1 MNKITLLK
9 TTTSLTSAAMIAL
22 IPEAAYAMPPV
33 VVAAATA
40 ALASTAAAWVMG
52 TLTVS
57 FMTAFMTSFALNV
70 ALGLVSQSLSP
81 KPNAGGQPAGT
92 SAILVSGLS
101 PVADHQIIYGRTKI
115 GGAVVYKEAT
125 DNNKFMHIV
134 VALAGHEV
142 EEIET
147 VYLNDEAVT
156 IDGDGFVTAPSKY
169 VIEEDGEDTRYVVR
183 INKHLGSATQAA
195 DEDLVD
201 ESASK
206 WTNDHRLQ
214 GIAYIYARLEFEA
227 DAFPNGEPNITAIVK
242 GKKVYDPRTSTTA
255 WSDNAAL
262 CFRDYLTSDYGLNS
276 PADEID
282 DALTITA
289 ANICDVNVSLAV
301 GGTEKR
307 YTTNGAFSTGVKPA
321 DAIDSLLRPM
331 GGMLWYAQG
340 KWRAK
345 AAAYVT
351 PTLTFDED
359 DLRSTLQINTRHSRR
374 DNFNIV
380 RGTFRGSESN
390 WQFSDFPEIK
400 SNTFIQV
407 DNGQES
413 AMDLELGM
421 VSSAATAQRI
431 AKIALYQNREQL
443 TLSASF
449 GLRAFQLQV
458 GDVILFNN
466 SRAGF
471 VDKPFEVLSW
481 TFAPDGNGALEV
493 KMTLRETSAAV
504 YSWATEENAFET
516 NNTTLADPF
525 DVPAIGLNIS
535 SEARV
540 INEHLTNVII
550 AEVTSASPERID
562 NIEVQYR
569 KVGQTVYSTGH
580 VGDLGRV
587 EILDVEDS
595 DYDIRARAIN
605 TFGIKGD
612 FTTRLGVTVQ
622 GLADPPADITGL
634 IGSVTAGGLHLEWE
648 PVPDLDLSFYRIRYS
663 SQTTGATFANSTTAI
678 NKVARPANSVTVP
691 PRAGTYMIKAY
702 DKSGN
707 ASVNYTSLVISQ
719 NDLRVFANTLTQT
732 EDPSFSGTKTGCS
745 IISGDLRITS
755 PATAPT
761 TATYDFSNYIDT
773 GSVNLCEVTMPMDVV
788 RIDNSAPLWD
798 TIAGNWDSFAGN
810 WDDWTG
816 SVQFTDTNVLQY
828 ISITDDDP
836 AGSPTWS
843 AYKQFKTGDFSGRA
857 FRFRI
862 ELQSTSDDVTP
873 SIDELAAKVRYG

>member
-9 TTTSLTSAAMIAL
+9 TTTSLTSAVLIAL
-22 IPEAAYAMPPV
+22 IPEAAYAMPPAIV
-33 VVAAATA
+33 AAGLSAAATTGF
-40 ALASTAAAWVMG
+40 SYVMG
-52 TLTVS
+52 TLTASVLTTFAKS
-57 FMTAFMTSFALNV
+57 FFLNL

-81 KPNAGGQPAGT
+81 KPKTAAQPAGT

-101 PVADHQIIYGRTKI
+101 PVSDHQIIYGRTKI

-125 DNNKFMHIV
+125 DNNKFLHVV

-147 VYLNDEAVT
+147 VYLNDEALTLDV
-156 IDGDGFVTAPSKY
+156 DGQVTAPDKY
-169 VIEEDGEDTRYVVR
+169 VGVVR
-183 INKHLGSATQAA
+183 INKHLGLSTQTA
-195 DEDLVD
+195 DQDLVD
-201 ESASK
+201 ESDGL
-206 WTNDHRLQ
+206 WTSDHRLQ
-214 GIAYIYARLEFEA
+214 GVAYVYARLEFKA

-242 GKKVYDPRTSTTA
+242 GKKVYDPRTSATA
-255 WSDNAAL
+255 YSDNAAL

-282 DALTITA
+282 DTLITTA
-289 ANICDVNVSLAV
+289 ANICDENVTLADSS
-301 GGTEKR
+301 TEKR

-321 DAIDSLLRPM
+321 EAIDSLLRPM
-331 GGMLWYAQG
+331 GGTLWYSQG
-340 KWRAK
+340 KWRVK
-345 AAAYVT
+345 AAAYLT

-400 SNTFIQV
+400 SNEFIQI

-421 VSSAATAQRI
+421 VSSSATAQRI

-449 GLRAFQLQV
+449 GMRAFQVQV

-471 VDKPFEVLSW
+471 VNKPFEVLSW
-481 TFAPDGNGALEV
+481 TFGSDGNGALEV

-504 YSWATEENAFET
+504 YSWSAEETAFEA
-516 NNTTLADPF
+516 NNTFLADPF
-525 DVPAIGLNIS
+525 DVPSIGLNIS
-535 SEARV
+535 SEVRI
-540 INEHLTNVII
+540 INEHITNVLI
-550 AEVTSASPERID
+550 AETTSPSPERID
-562 NIEVQYR
+562 NVEVQFR
-569 KVGQTVYSTGH
+569 KTGATTYSTGYT
-580 VGDLGRV
+580 GDLGRV
-587 EILDVEDS
+587 EILDVDDG

-612 FTTRLGVTVQ
+612 FNTRLAVSVQ
-622 GLADPPADITGL
+622 GLADPPATVTGL
-634 IGSVTAGGLHLEWE
+634 IGNVTAGGLHLEWE

-663 SQTTGATFANSTTAI
+663 SLTAGASFANSQTAVS
-678 NKVARPANSVTVP
+678 KVARPANSVTVP
-691 PRAGTYMIKAY
+691 PRAGTYMIRAY

-707 ASVNYTSLVISQ
+707 ASVDYASVVISQ
-719 NDLRVFANTLTQT
+719 NDLRIFTNTSTQT
-732 EDPSFSGTKTGCS
+732 ENPSFSGTKTGCS
-745 IISGDLRITS
+745 VISGDLRITS

-773 GSVNLCEVTMPMDVV
+773 GSVNLCEANISANIV
-788 RIDNSAPLWD
+788 RIDNSASVWD
-798 TIAGNWDSFAGN
+798 NIAGNWDTWAGN
-810 WDDWTG
+810 WDDWSG
-816 SVQFTDTNVLQY
+816 AIQLTDIDVIQY
-828 ISITDDDP
+828 ISTTNDDP

-843 AYKQFKTGDFSGRA
+843 AYKQFKTGDFSARA
-857 FRFRI
+857 LRFKI
-862 ELQSTSDDVTP
+862 ELQSSSDNVTP
-873 SIDELAAKVRYG
+873 SISALSATVRYN

>member
-9 TTTSLTSAAMIAL
+9 TTTSLTSAALIAL

-33 VVAAATA
+33 IIGAAASA
-40 ALASTAAAWVMG
+40 ALSVGAAWIFSG
-52 TLTVS
+52 TAITLAG
-57 FMTAFMTSFALNV
+57 FFNAFALNV
-70 ALGLVSQSLSP
+70 AIGLISQSLAP
-81 KPNAGGQPAGT
+81 KPNAGGQQAGT

-101 PVADHQIIYGRTKI
+101 PVADHQIIYGRTKV

-125 DNNKFMHIV
+125 DNNKFLHIV
-134 VALAGHEV
+134 VAMAGHEV

-147 VYLNDEAVT
+147 VYLNDEALT
-156 IDGDGFVTAPSKY
+156 LDGDGEVTAPDKY
-169 VIEEDGEDTRYVVR
+169 VGFVR

-195 DEDLVD
+195 DEDLVA

-214 GIAYIYARLEFEA
+214 GVAYIYARLEFEA
-227 DAFPNGEPNITAIVK
+227 DAFPNGEPNITAIIK
-242 GKKVYDPRTSTTA
+242 GKKVYDPRSETTA
-255 WSDNAAL
+255 WSSNAAL
-262 CFRDYLTSDYGLNS
+262 CFRDYLASNYGLNS
-276 PADEID
+276 DADEID
-282 DALTITA
+282 DTKIITA
-289 ANICDVNVSLAV
+289 ANICDEDVSLAV

-307 YTTNGAFSTGVKPA
+307 YTTNGAISTGSKPA
-321 DAIDSLLRPM
+321 DTIDSLLRPM
-331 GGMLWYAQG
+331 GGMLWYSQG
-340 KWRAK
+340 KWRVK
-345 AAAYVT
+345 AAAYIT
-351 PTLTFDED
+351 PTVTLDED
-359 DLRSTLQINTRHSRR
+359 DLRSTLTINTRHSRR

-431 AKIALYQNREQL
+431 GKIALYQNREQL

-449 GLRAFQLQV
+449 GLRAFQVQV
-458 GDVILFNN
+458 GDVILFSN

-481 TFAPDGNGALEV
+481 AFGSDGNGALEV

-504 YSWATEENAFET
+504 YSWATEESAFEA
-516 NNTTLADPF
+516 NNTILADPF
-525 DVPAIGLNIS
+525 DVPAIGLTIS

-540 INEHLTNVII
+540 INEHLTNVLI

-562 NIEVQYR
+562 NIEVQFR
-569 KVGQTVYSTGH
+569 KTGAATYSTGYT
-580 VGDLGRV
+580 GDLGRV

-605 TFGIKGD
+605 TFGIKGE
-612 FTTRLGVTVQ
+612 FTTRQGVTVQ
-622 GLADPPADITGL
+622 GLADPPADITGF

-663 SQTTGATFANSTTAI
+663 SQSTGATFANSTTAVD
-678 NKVARPANSVTVP
+678 KVARPGNSVTVP

-745 IISGDLRITS
+745 VISGDLRITS
-755 PATAPT
+755 PGTAPT

-773 GSVNLCEVTMPMDVV
+773 GSVRVARAFMNIKTLRINDAASVTF
-788 RIDNSAPLWD
+788 D
-798 TIAGNWDSFAGN
+798 TLTGNFDSLAGNFDDLSGGSDFA
-810 WDDWTG
+810 
-816 SVQFTDTNVLQY
+816 DTNVIQF
-828 ISITDDDP
+828 ISTTDDDP
-836 AGSPTWS
+836 AGSPSWS
-843 AYKQFKTGDFSGRA
+843 DYRRFKSGDFSARA

-862 ELQSTSDDVTP
+862 QLESTGDDITPAVEELTAV
-873 SIDELAAKVRYG
+873 VRYD

>member
-1 MNKITLLK
+1 MNKLTLLK
-9 TTTSLTSAAMIAL
+9 TTTSLTSAALIAL
-22 IPEAAYAMPPV
+22 IPEAAFAMPPAI
-33 VVAAATA
+33 AAAAASAAVTTA
-40 ALASTAAAWVMG
+40 VGWAMG
-52 TLTVS
+52 TLTATVLTS
-57 FMTAFMTSFALNV
+57 FMTSFALNV

-81 KPNAGGQPAGT
+81 KPNRGGQPAGT

-101 PVADHQIIYGRTKI
+101 PVADHQIIYGRTKV

-125 DNNKFMHIV
+125 DNNKFLHIV
-134 VALAGHEV
+134 VAMAGHEV

-147 VYLNDEAVT
+147 VYFNDEALT
-156 IDGDGFVTAPSKY
+156 LDGDGFVTAPDKY
-169 VIEEDGEDTRYVVR
+169 VGKDDDDNDVYFVR
-183 INKHLGSATQAA
+183 IKTHTGSPTQAA
-195 DEDLVD
+195 DADLVS
-201 ESASK
+201 ESAGK

-214 GIAYIYARLEFEA
+214 GVAYIYARLEFEA
-227 DAFPNGEPNITAIVK
+227 DAFPNGEPNITAIIK

-262 CFRDYLTSDYGLNS
+262 CFRDYLASDFGLSS
-276 PADEID
+276 PANEID
-282 DALTITA
+282 DAKIITA
-289 ANICDVNVSLAV
+289 ANICDENVTLAV

-307 YTTNGAFSTGVKPA
+307 FTTNGAITTGNKPA
-321 DAIDSLLRPM
+321 DTIDSLLRPM
-331 GGMLWYAQG
+331 GGMLWYSQG
-340 KWRAK
+340 RWRVK
-345 AAAYVT
+345 AAAYIT
-351 PTLTFDED
+351 PTVTFDED
-359 DLRSTLQINTRHSRR
+359 DLRSTLTINTRHSRR

-380 RGTFRGSESN
+380 RGTFRGAESN

-413 AMDLELGM
+413 AMDLELGL

-443 TLSASF
+443 TLTASF
-449 GLRAFQLQV
+449 GLRAFQVQV
-458 GDVILFNN
+458 GDVIKFTN

-481 TFAPDGNGALEV
+481 AFGSDGNGALEV

-504 YSWATEENAFET
+504 YSWATEESAFEI

-525 DVPAIGLNIS
+525 DVPAIGLTIT

-540 INEHLTNVII
+540 INEHLTNVLI

-562 NIEVQYR
+562 NVEVQFR
-569 KVGQTVYSTGH
+569 KTGATTYSTGYT
-580 VGDLGRV
+580 GDLGRV

-612 FTTRLGVTVQ
+612 FTTRQGVTVQ
-622 GLADPPADITGL
+622 GLADPPADITGFL
-634 IGSVTAGGLHLEWE
+634 GSVTAGGLHLEWDS
-648 PVPDLDLSFYRIRYS
+648 VPDLDLSFYRIRYS
-663 SQTTGATFANSTTAI
+663 SQTTGATYANSTTAI
-678 NKVARPANSVTVP
+678 DKVARPANSVTVP

-707 ASVNYTSLVISQ
+707 ASVNYTSIVISQ

-745 IISGDLRITS
+745 IISGDLRITN

-798 TIAGNWDSFAGN
+798 TIAGNWDNFAGN

>member
-9 TTTSLTSAAMIAL
+9 TTTSLTSAALIAL

-33 VVAAATA
+33 IIGAAASA
-40 ALASTAAAWVMG
+40 ALSVGAAWIFSG
-52 TLTVS
+52 TAITLAG
-57 FMTAFMTSFALNV
+57 FFNAFALNV
-70 ALGLVSQSLSP
+70 AIGLISQSLAP
-81 KPNAGGQPAGT
+81 KPNAGGQQAGT

-101 PVADHQIIYGRTKI
+101 PVADHQIIYGRTKV

-147 VYLNDEAVT
+147 VYLNDEALT
-156 IDGDGFVTAPSKY
+156 IDDDGFVTAPSKY

-183 INKHLGSATQAA
+183 INKHLGTATQAA
-195 DEDLVD
+195 DEDLVA
-201 ESASK
+201 ESAGK

-214 GIAYIYARLEFEA
+214 GVAYIYARLEFEA
-227 DAFPNGEPNITAIVK
+227 DAFPNGEPNITAIIK
-242 GKKVYDPRTSTTA
+242 GKKVYDPRSETTA
-255 WSDNAAL
+255 WSSNAAL
-262 CFRDYLTSDYGLNS
+262 CFRDYLASNYGLNS
-276 PADEID
+276 DADEID
-282 DALTITA
+282 DTKIITA
-289 ANICDVNVSLAV
+289 ANICDEDVSLAV

-307 YTTNGAFSTGVKPA
+307 YTTNGAISTGSKPA
-321 DAIDSLLRPM
+321 DTIDSLLRPM
-331 GGMLWYAQG
+331 GGMLWYSQG
-340 KWRAK
+340 KWRVK
-345 AAAYVT
+345 AAAYIT
-351 PTLTFDED
+351 PTVTLDED
-359 DLRSTLQINTRHSRR
+359 DLRSTLTINTRHSRR

-400 SNTFIQV
+400 SNTFVQV

-431 AKIALYQNREQL
+431 GKIALYQNREQL

-449 GLRAFQLQV
+449 GLRAFQVQV
-458 GDVILFNN
+458 GDVILFSN

-481 TFAPDGNGALEV
+481 AFGSDGNGALEV

-504 YSWATEENAFET
+504 YSWATEESAFEA
-516 NNTTLADPF
+516 NNTILADPF
-525 DVPAIGLNIS
+525 DVPAIGLTIS

-540 INEHLTNVII
+540 INEHLTNVLI

-562 NIEVQYR
+562 NIEVQFR
-569 KVGQTVYSTGH
+569 KTGAATYSTGYT
-580 VGDLGRV
+580 GDLGRV

-605 TFGIKGD
+605 TFGIKGE
-612 FTTRLGVTVQ
+612 FTTRQGVTVQ
-622 GLADPPADITGL
+622 GLADPPADITGF

-663 SQTTGATFANSTTAI
+663 SQSTGATFANSTTAVD
-678 NKVARPANSVTVP
+678 KVARPGNSVTVP

-745 IISGDLRITS
+745 VISGDLRITS
-755 PATAPT
+755 PGTAPT

-788 RIDNSAPLWD
+788 RIDNNAALFDSI
-798 TIAGNWDSFAGN
+798 TGNWDSFPGN

>member
-1 MNKITLLK
+1 MTLLK
-9 TTTSLTSAAMIAL
+9 ATTSLTSAAMIAL

-33 VVAAATA
+33 VVAAAVSAAATVGIGWLMGTVTTA
-40 ALASTAAAWVMG
+40 ALFSSF
-52 TLTVS
+52 VS
-57 FMTAFMTSFALNV
+57 AFALNV
-70 ALGLVSQSLSP
+70 AIGLVSRSLAP

-169 VIEEDGEDTRYVVR
+169 VIEEDDEPTRYVVR
-183 INKHLGSATQAA
+183 INKHLGSPTQAA
-195 DEDLVD
+195 DEDLLS
-201 ESASK
+201 ESAGK
-206 WTNDHRLQ
+206 WTPDHRLQ
-214 GIAYIYARLEFEA
+214 GVAYIYARLEFEA

-242 GKKVYDPRTSTTA
+242 GKKVYDPRTEATA
-255 WSDNAAL
+255 YSDNAAL
-262 CFRDYLTSDYGLNS
+262 CFRDYLTSNFGLNS

-282 DALTITA
+282 DALIITA
-289 ANICDVNVSLAV
+289 ANICDENVTLAV

-331 GGMLWYAQG
+331 GGMLWYSQG
-340 KWRAK
+340 KWRVK

-351 PTLTFDED
+351 PTLVFDED

-380 RGTFRGSESN
+380 RGTFRGAESN

-400 SNTFIQV
+400 SDTFIAV

-421 VSSAATAQRI
+421 VSSVATAQRI

-443 TLSASF
+443 TLSAAF

-471 VDKPFEVLSW
+471 VNKPFEVLSW
-481 TFAPDGNGALEV
+481 TFVPSADGSLEV
-493 KMTLRETSAAV
+493 KMTLRETSANV
-504 YSWATEENAFET
+504 YSWSAEENAFEA
-516 NNTTLADPF
+516 NNTILANPF
-525 DVPAIGLNIS
+525 DVPAIGLNVS
-535 SEARV
+535 SQARIV
-540 INEHLTNVII
+540 NEHLTNVIF
-550 AEVTSASPERID
+550 AEITSASPERID
-562 NIEVQYR
+562 NIEVQY
-569 KVGQTVYSTGH
+569 KKSSDTTYSTGYT
-580 VGDLGRV
+580 GDLGRV

-605 TFGIKGD
+605 TFGIKGE
-612 FTTRLGVTVQ
+612 FTTREGVTVQ
-622 GLADPPADITGL
+622 GLADPPADITDF

-663 SQTTGATFANSTTAI
+663 SQSTGATYANSTTAV

-702 DKSGN
+702 DRSGN
-707 ASVNYTSLVISQ
+707 ASVNHTSLVISQ
-719 NDLRVFANTLTQT
+719 TDLRVFANTLTQT
-732 EDPSFSGTKTGCS
+732 EDPSFSGSKTGCS
-745 IISGDLRITS
+745 VISGDLRITN

-788 RIDNSAPLWD
+788 RIDNNAPLWD
-798 TIAGNWDSFAGN
+798 SITGNWDNFAGN

-816 SVQFTDTNVLQY
+816 AVQFTDTNVLQY
-828 ISITDDDP
+828 ISITNDDP
-836 AGSPTWS
+836 AGTPTWS
-843 AYKQFKTGDFSGRA
+843 SYKQFKTGDFSGRA

-873 SIDELAAKVRYG
+873 SINELAAKVRYG